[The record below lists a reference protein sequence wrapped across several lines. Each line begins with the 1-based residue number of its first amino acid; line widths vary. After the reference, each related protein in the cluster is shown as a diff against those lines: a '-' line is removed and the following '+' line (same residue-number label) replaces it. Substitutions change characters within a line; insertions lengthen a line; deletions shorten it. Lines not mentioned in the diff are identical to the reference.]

1 VSLISDPVSFL
12 RSLESFHSCPPLLFI
27 QSADFI
33 RPQRFVSAVIDKL
46 GQKLVKRVDGRSLN
60 TTESV
65 RGLVAAINS
74 RSLLASSQVIVL
86 SNAEAISA
94 EMQRKIV
101 KSGVPPDFIRLILV
115 ARQSTQ
121 SPLLKWADE
130 NGGVVKFPEL
140 KEATLM
146 RWIEREL
153 KFQGVATWEEQAV
166 QGLAQSE
173 DLDHLAGII
182 QTIGLYLDGE
192 KLSKKVLKDFLVTDS
207 EASDF
212 ELLDLITAGGGKAQL
227 LLAQMM
233 REGKNEF
240 ALLAFLQR
248 SFTMLLRVKSY
259 LERGVDHGVMRGE
272 LALSP
277 WLLNKYISQASRYSL
292 LQLRRAVDGLL
303 TSEGKLKN
311 RSLGAEL
318 VLDEALV
325 FLKVGNG

>member
-1 VSLISDPVSFL
+1 MSLIPDPVTFL
-12 RSLESFHSCPPLLFI
+12 RSLESFQSCPPILFV

-33 RPQRFVSAVIDKL
+33 RPQRFVSAVVNKL
-46 GQKLVKRVDGRSLN
+46 GQKLVKRLDGRSIN
-60 TTESV
+60 TNEAA

-74 RSLLASSQVIVL
+74 RSLLSPSQIILV
-86 SNAEAISA
+86 SNAEAIPA
-94 EMQRKIV
+94 EVQRKII
-101 KSGVPPDFIRLILV
+101 KGGVPPDFVRLLLV
-115 ARQSTQ
+115 SRQTAQ

-140 KEATLM
+140 KAATLM

-153 KFQGVATWEEQAV
+153 KFQGVASWEEQAV
-166 QGLAQSE
+166 QALATSE
-173 DLDHLAGII
+173 DVDHLAGII
-182 QTIGLYLDGE
+182 QTIGLFLDGE
-192 KLSKKVLKDFLVTDS
+192 KLTKKVLKDFMVTDS

-259 LERGVDHGVMRGE
+259 LERGADQAVMRSE

-277 WLLNKYISQASRYSL
+277 WLLNKYISQSGRYSL
-292 LQLRRAVDGLL
+292 LQLRKAVDGLL
-303 TSEGKLKN
+303 ATEGKLKN

-325 FLKVGNG
+325 FLKVANG